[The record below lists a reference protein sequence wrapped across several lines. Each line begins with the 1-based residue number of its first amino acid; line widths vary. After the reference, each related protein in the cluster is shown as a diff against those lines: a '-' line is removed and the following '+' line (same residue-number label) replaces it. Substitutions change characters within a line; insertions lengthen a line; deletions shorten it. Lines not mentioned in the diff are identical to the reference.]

1 MTRLGEY
8 LEKKLANKAGIAR
21 KTGISKNRLSQL
33 SINHTTV
40 LTVKELYLIALAIEV
55 NPHEIL
61 DLVCQDLSLPS

>member
-8 LEKKLANKAGIAR
+8 LEKKSANKAGIAR

-33 SINHTTV
+33 SINKGTILSV
-40 LTVKELYLIALAIEV
+40 QELYLIALAIDV

-61 DLVCQDLSLPS
+61 DFVCQDLTLPD

>member
-33 SINHTTV
+33 SINHRTILSV
-40 LTVKELYLIALAIEV
+40 QELYLIAVAIEV
-55 NPHEIL
+55 DPHEIL
-61 DLVCQDLSLPS
+61 DFVCQDFSLPN